1 MAIEIN
7 DIESVAKAT
16 NLTFTE
22 SNDWFKFYVDKQDH
36 RFEVLV
42 LKSGQYIFVQL
53 FIEKREFPIEH
64 IEFFSNESITEILEE
79 LAYILNLLS
88 QNESRFTEK
97 KNWFGTKMKAE
108 IKEKE
113 KWTLFGY
120 PGNEVKRKAST

>member
-1 MAIEIN
+1 MVIGIN
-7 DIESVAKAT
+7 EIESVAKAT

-36 RFEVLV
+36 EFEVLI

-64 IEFFSNESITEILEE
+64 IEFFSNESTNEILEE
-79 LAYILNLLS
+79 LIYILNLLN
-88 QNESRFTEK
+88 QNKSRFTEK

-113 KWTLFGY
+113 KWMLFGY
-120 PGNEVKRKAST
+120 PGSEVKRKAST